1 MKSEKWFRWGAA
13 ALLVV
18 ALALLVL
25 KDDVLAKMY
34 ALSLWPDMTFYLTSG
49 LQPGVLLPVLGSVLT
64 QLCPRPWMATVLILG
79 SLAALMLLC
88 SKVSGRRLRAL
99 LPALL
104 VFCFLCGL
112 DYAVYA
118 MRAQGLL
125 FSQTLGLCFA
135 LLLVRGWQRIEN
147 KTWARLYANL
157 VGMFAYPL
165 IGVYG
170 IVATLAICLEALC
183 EGKRRW
189 DYLVNLLVYGA
200 LMPYVWAAGIFT
212 HIDARYTWY
221 AGLPYMDFVGHGVR
235 FVPLALALACTAL
248 LPALRGWEPKPR
260 AWQPVAAVLAA
271 GLCVWGFTFWNA
283 NFHLELAMERA
294 AEQHDWEKVLR
305 CARRSEHPTRV
316 MVMYRNVALMYRG
329 ELCSAM
335 FTYPNDSVPIDTP
348 SQISQT
354 EVCGV
359 PVFFYNGLINYS
371 ARWAWEMS
379 MMFQRTLER
388 YKYLAKVALFT
399 GQENPALVRKYLDII
414 GTCPFE
420 GKWVRK
426 YRGYLED
433 PSLLAQDEEYRM
445 FLLLDNF
452 EENRRP
458 SSEVVENTLLT
469 HYTMQPDPHGTML
482 QLALAAA
489 MTRKDI
495 DTFWYYY
502 DKLRA
507 EGGKIPRHVGEAAI
521 LFAYIERNQDAVDA
535 VAQDLGGV
543 NSLTVQRFIQ
553 FSGEA
558 SRASGEAAVAEAFK
572 ERYGDTYWYYSSF
585 VKSLT
590 TD

>member
-112 DYAVYA
+112 DYAVYT

-147 KTWARLYANL
+147 KAWARLYANM

-165 IGVYG
+165 IGAYG

-221 AGLPYMDFVGHGVR
+221 A
-235 FVPLALALACTAL
+235 
-248 LPALRGWEPKPR
+248 
-260 AWQPVAAVLAA
+260 
-271 GLCVWGFTFWNA
+271 
-283 NFHLELAMERA
+283 
-294 AEQHDWEKVLR
+294 
-305 CARRSEHPTRV
+305 
-316 MVMYRNVALMYRG
+316 
-329 ELCSAM
+329 
-335 FTYPNDSVPIDTP
+335 
-348 SQISQT
+348 
-354 EVCGV
+354 
-359 PVFFYNGLINYS
+359 
-371 ARWAWEMS
+371 
-379 MMFQRTLER
+379 
-388 YKYLAKVALFT
+388 
-399 GQENPALVRKYLDII
+399 
-414 GTCPFE
+414 
-420 GKWVRK
+420 
-426 YRGYLED
+426 
-433 PSLLAQDEEYRM
+433 
-445 FLLLDNF
+445 
-452 EENRRP
+452 
-458 SSEVVENTLLT
+458 
-469 HYTMQPDPHGTML
+469 
-482 QLALAAA
+482 
-489 MTRKDI
+489 
-495 DTFWYYY
+495 
-502 DKLRA
+502 
-507 EGGKIPRHVGEAAI
+507 
-521 LFAYIERNQDAVDA
+521 
-535 VAQDLGGV
+535 
-543 NSLTVQRFIQ
+543 
-553 FSGEA
+553 
-558 SRASGEAAVAEAFK
+558 
-572 ERYGDTYWYYSSF
+572 
-585 VKSLT
+585 
-590 TD
+590 